1 MVRNVKKMA
10 AVFCAGMLL
19 MSSLTISGC
28 TTKSTRSSRDTS
40 EVSETSNTPTPT
52 NTPSPSPTPTPDPK
66 ELLRLEAV
74 SKAESVH
81 MKEEDLRGKH
91 ELFLEYAK
99 IVEENPNLD
108 RYRAYVYHIFPVV
121 AEQLKDKNK
130 EFFLGKLQSL
140 RMVTEGVAIGNAGEY
155 YDVDN
160 MVLIDSEQYMMGA
173 DQYARTVFHEL
184 MHFVDYQIDG
194 DTDIVYKCK
203 DRFVRQKDMTDKDWD
218 DFSFQIEA
226 RFITEGGA
234 ELYTAK
240 NFNYATVTYELPT
253 LFMTALECIY
263 GTEFLDDLFF
273 RQDSTMAMINLMQD
287 AGFTMDEISNS
298 FQTMNYYTYP
308 SRYELPKKPILA
320 KDVLIRLYLKERGEG
335 WTEDKQFLAIIRA
348 MDESA
353 AEKAEPQFPEQADLY
368 IWDWEKMSKWKEE
381 FTDKLESKYTIYFWG
396 SGVAGIF
403 INGEFKAGG
412 WASVVDKLA
421 DRDWHQGIL
430 VDYDYE
436 HDKVLSVEFPESII
450 PQEVPDRLTAG
461 AELDERLASL
471 RHDNTAAHEQVS
483 NAWSV
488 DKLKDAKQ
496 KAVDIGNK
504 YGIRIY
510 IGDDIPV
517 EDKTLYEF
525 QKDPE
530 RIDKALDNI
539 DLALSRYPIDL
550 FDQLCF
556 GYIYGIDIYLMAFT
570 YPEQCVDTQ
579 LIDGKWH
586 HVISLDTSTEKNVD
600 RYEEVLAAD
609 ISLLID
615 RYMLNYYENIEEP
628 TYTLHEWMNYMPP
641 FCRYCGTY
649 YSTED
654 DYYKENK
661 QYFVNKDA
669 MTTAAMD
676 RAELFKAVM
685 QAVIAKEDP
694 DKEIKYEK
702 LTGECL
708 DKVDF
713 YFDLIRE
720 IFDTTNWPKVTCWE
734 QEVMDQYQERLK
746 DQGDS

>member
-1 MVRNVKKMA
+1 MIRNYRKLASLV
-10 AVFCAGMLL
+10 CAGMLL
-19 MSSLTISGC
+19 LTSLTISGC
-28 TTKSTRSSRDTS
+28 TTKATRSTRDTT
-40 EVSETSNTPTPT
+40 ETSTPANTPTPT
-52 NTPSPSPTPTPDPK
+52 NTPTPSPTPTPDPQ

-99 IVEENPNLD
+99 IVDENPNLD
-108 RYRAYVYHIFPVV
+108 RYRAFVYHIFPVV
-121 AEQLKDKNK
+121 AEQLKDENK

-140 RMVTEGVAIGNAGEY
+140 RIATEGVAIGNAGEY
-155 YDVDN
+155 YDADN
-160 MVLIDSEQYMMGA
+160 MVLIDSDQYMMGA
-173 DQYARTVFHEL
+173 EEYARTVFHEL

-194 DTDIVYKCK
+194 DTEIVYKCK

-218 DFSFQIEA
+218 DFSFQVDS

-240 NFNYATVTYELPT
+240 NFNYSTVTYELPT
-253 LFMTALECIY
+253 QFMTALEYIY

-273 RQDSTMAMINLMQD
+273 RHDSTMAMIDLMQD
-287 AGFTMDEISNS
+287 AGFTMDEITDS
-298 FQTMNYYTYP
+298 FQTLHYYTYP
-308 SRYELPKKPILA
+308 SRYDLPKKPILA
-320 KDVLIRLYLKERGEG
+320 KDVLIRLYQKERGEG
-335 WTEDKQFLAIIRA
+335 WAEDKQFLALIRM

-353 AEKAEPQFPEQADLY
+353 AEKAEPQFPEQVDLY
-368 IWDWEKMSKWKEE
+368 IWDWSEMSNWKEE
-381 FTDKLESKYTIYFWG
+381 FTDKLESKYSIFFMA
-396 SGVAGIF
+396 SGVTGIF
-403 INGEFKAGG
+403 LNGKFKAGG
-412 WASVVDKLA
+412 WAMVVDKLT
-421 DRDWHQGIL
+421 DRDWHQSIL

-436 HDKVLSVEFPESII
+436 NDKVLSVEYPESII
-450 PQEVPDRLTAG
+450 PEEVPDRLPAG
-461 AELDERLASL
+461 AELDARLASL
-471 RHDNTAAHEQVS
+471 RHDNTAAHEQV
-483 NAWSV
+483 NRAWSV
-488 DKLKDAKQ
+488 DKLKDVKQ

-504 YGIRIY
+504 YGITIY
-510 IGDDIPV
+510 VGDTMPV
-517 EDKTLYEF
+517 EDKNMYEF
-525 QKDPE
+525 QMDPE
-530 RIDKALDNI
+530 RVEKALDQI
-539 DLALSRYPIDL
+539 DLALARYPLDL

-556 GYIYGIDIYLMAFT
+556 GYIYGIDIYLMGFA
-570 YPEQCVDTQ
+570 YPEQCVDIQ
-579 LIDGKWH
+579 QIDGKWH
-586 HVISLDTSTEKNVD
+586 HVISLDTSSDKNIS
-600 RYEEVLAAD
+600 RYQEILAAD

-615 RYMLNYYENIEEP
+615 RYMLNYYENVEEP
-628 TYTLHEWMNYMPP
+628 TYTLHEWMNYMPA

-676 RAELFKAVM
+676 RSELFKAVM

-694 DKEIKYEK
+694 DKKTEYKK

-720 IFDTTNWPKVTCWE
+720 IFDTSNWPEVTCWE
-734 QEVMDQYQERLK
+734 QEVLDQYVELHK
-746 DQGDS
+746 KQGDS